1 MDGTPPVFGLRKCFS
16 HSLQRAKALVAN
28 NELHTIQATATQPLE
43 ETDPAGL
50 ALLHTLSSTKN
61 LTAAILIDRNRYK
74 NGFIFKLSIS
84 AAA

>member
-1 MDGTPPVFGLRKCFS
+1 MNNAALILGFREDFADSFE
-16 HSLQRAKALVAN
+16 HAKALVAN
-28 NELHTIQATATQPLE
+28 NELHAIQATATQPLE